1 MATVGTTRP
10 AKIYAGD
17 RIAWRETIDADALE
31 LGANWTV
38 SYAILNDATSERHII
53 DGALVAGE
61 TDVYEFAISTADS
74 IAWQP
79 GHYRYLRIIKDG
91 TERTVDPDRGL
102 VDVMP
107 DPEADAAPSFDQ
119 QMVTALQASLLGR
132 ATDADQAFLEGATV
146 NGESVALLTLPE
158 MQALLRE
165 YERRVAG
172 SIAKGRAKAGKK
184 SRRNLLF
191 RF

>member
-1 MATVGTTRP
+1 
-10 AKIYAGD
+10 
-17 RIAWRETIDADALE
+17 
-31 LGANWTV
+31 
-38 SYAILNDATSERHII
+38 
-53 DGALVAGE
+53 
-61 TDVYEFAISTADS
+61 
-74 IAWQP
+74 
-79 GHYRYLRIIKDG
+79 
-91 TERTVDPDRGL
+91 
-102 VDVMP
+102 
-107 DPEADAAPSFDQ
+107 
-119 QMVTALQASLLGR
+119 MVTALQASLLGR

-184 SRRNLLF
+184 SRRNLIF